1 MIMVKMLIGAVVTF
15 GLAMAAA
22 PVFPEEQYPEQNVEA
37 KGGVH
42 LSHDRAVKI
51 AHALMATA
59 NPQDVSLDVTVGSN
73 LPGNAEIR
81 ALPSAVAKLAP
92 EYQGYEYAVTRD
104 KIVIVQPSTRRVV
117 EILSRGE

>member
-1 MIMVKMLIGAVVTF
+1 MIMAKMLIGAVVTF
-15 GLAMAAA
+15 VWATAAA
-22 PVFPEEQYPEQNVEA
+22 PIFAEEQHPSENIQA
-37 KGGVH
+37 KGDVH
-42 LSHDRAVKI
+42 LSHERAVKM

-92 EYQGYEYAVTRD
+92 EYQGYEYSVTRD
-104 KIVIVQPSTRRVV
+104 KIIIVQPATRRVV
-117 EILSRGE
+117 EVLSRSE